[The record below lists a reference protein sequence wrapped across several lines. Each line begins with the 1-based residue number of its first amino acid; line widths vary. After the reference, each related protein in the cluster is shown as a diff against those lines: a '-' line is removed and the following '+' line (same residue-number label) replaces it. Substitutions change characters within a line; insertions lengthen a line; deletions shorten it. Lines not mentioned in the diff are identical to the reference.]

1 MTKLSHVSP
10 KKVTSSPT
18 YPTNATTE
26 AISLLNTSLVSDHQI
41 ICIEDTERANMT
53 RPAKGTAEQPGKNV
67 KQKSGLNRSIL
78 AQGWYRTRQKLE
90 YKSHWYGRQFVPVP
104 THHTSQH
111 CSERGHADA
120 GNRVSQPVFK
130 CLSCGHETN
139 ADTNSSE
146 NIRRQDLQI
155 LAKAGNPP
163 RRTAGDLRGQQPQ
176 CNPSHDGPALY
187 A

>member
-1 MTKLSHVSP
+1 
-10 KKVTSSPT
+10 
-18 YPTNATTE
+18 
-26 AISLLNTSLVSDHQI
+26 
-41 ICIEDTERANMT
+41 MT
-53 RPAKGTAEQPGKNV
+53 RPDKGTVEQPGKNV

-90 YKSHWYGRQFVPVP
+90 YKSDWYGRQLVPVT
-104 THHTSQH
+104 THHPSQR
-111 CSERGHADA
+111 CSESGHADT
-120 GNRVSQPVFK
+120 GNQVSQAVVFK

-146 NIRRQDLQI
+146 NIRRQGLQI
-155 LAKAGNPP
+155 LAKAGKPP

-176 CNPSHDGPALY
+176 CNPSHDGPTLY